1 MIAKLKV
8 FISDLLNVSK
18 LTRTK
23 NKKLRIGALALVLNL
38 LIFFDILIILFFTKL
53 FSQEI
58 GITNAYIDLIL
69 SFELLFPVAVF
80 FRFFLNYIQVWL
92 TTNLQLDIENNLR
105 IHLLGEIFKKG
116 NYSISDAYFYVNTI
130 SNQVGYFYSTLALF
144 LGSLLQILI
153 FTVYL
158 IFTNPVVV
166 IYFGIGALVLSIPTL
181 ALTRIGRKHAHEA
194 YVYFEESSKGVEKV
208 LDNLFLI
215 KIVNFVSKEINSY
228 KLTLDKYS
236 KARFSEIKAGTVNAI
251 LPNFFTV
258 FGLSVLLIFFNGL
271 KYVTFDFIGILLRL
285 FQSLGIFNK
294 NIHILTAF
302 HVYIEK
308 LFEIESNRGL
318 ENSRNFIINN
328 ECQDSIYAVKIE
340 NVEFRYFNSEEG
352 TFKNLNINIH
362 KNKHTV
368 ITGPNGSGKSTL
380 LGLISGV
387 LYPTNGKISVISDKF
402 GYVGANPLIL
412 NSSLRENLVYGNNKN
427 IDDGELLKYLK
438 LFKTFENDDRY
449 NLDSNVSNK
458 SLSSGQMQKIAFIR
472 TLIYG
477 VDILILDES
486 TANLDYESKKVI
498 YKIIE
503 DLNVTIINSTHNLD
517 ELKSYDYHI
526 KTDELTT
533 EKIVNND

>member
-1 MIAKLKV
+1 MINKLRI
-8 FISDLLNVSK
+8 FILDLLTVSK

-23 NKKLRIGALALVLNL
+23 NKKIKIGTLALVLNL
-38 LIFFDILIILFFTKL
+38 LIFSDILIILFFTKL
-53 FSQEI
+53 FSDDI
-58 GITNAYIDLIL
+58 GLSNTFIDLIL
-69 SFELLFPVAVF
+69 SYELLFPLVVF

-105 IHLLGEIFKKG
+105 IHLLGEIFKTG

-153 FTVYL
+153 FTTYL
-158 IFTNPVVV
+158 IFTNPIVVM
-166 IYFGIGALVLSIPTL
+166 YFFLGAIILSFPTL
-181 ALTRIGRKHAHEA
+181 ILTKIGRKHAHEA
-194 YVYFEESSKGVEKV
+194 YVSFEESSKGVEKV

-228 KLTLDKYS
+228 KSTLDKYA
-236 KARFSEIKAGTVNAI
+236 KARFNEIKAGTVNAL

-258 FGLSVLLIFFNGL
+258 FGLSVLLLFFNGL

-285 FQSLGIFNK
+285 FQSLGVFNK
-294 NIHILTAF
+294 NVHILTAF

-318 ENSRNFIINN
+318 ENSKNFSVDN
-328 ECQDSIYAVKIE
+328 EDIASDYAVKIE
-340 NVEFRYFNSEEG
+340 NVEFRYFNAEKN
-352 TFKNLNINIH
+352 TFSNLNINIH

-387 LYPTNGKISVISDKF
+387 LYPTKGKVSVSSDKL

-412 NSSLRENLVYGNNKN
+412 NSSLRENLVYGNNEN
-427 IDDGELLKYLK
+427 IDDEKLLYYLE
-438 LFKTFENDDRY
+438 LFKTFENVDKY
-449 NLDSNVSNK
+449 TLDNNVSNK
-458 SLSSGQMQKIAFIR
+458 SLSSGQMQKIAYIR
-472 TLIYG
+472 TLVYG

-486 TANLDYESKKVI
+486 TANLDSESKKVI
-498 YKIIE
+498 YDIIE
-503 DLNVTIINSTHNLD
+503 DLNITIINSTHNLD
-517 ELKSYDYHI
+517 ELHSYDYHI
-526 KTDELTT
+526 ET
-533 EKIVNND
+533 EDLIDGEFLNNE

>member
-1 MIAKLKV
+1 MINKLRI
-8 FISDLLNVSK
+8 FILDLLTVSK

-23 NKKLRIGALALVLNL
+23 NKKIKIGTLALVLNL
-38 LIFFDILIILFFTKL
+38 LIFSDILIILFFTKL
-53 FSQEI
+53 FSDDI
-58 GITNAYIDLIL
+58 GLSNTFIDLIL
-69 SFELLFPVAVF
+69 SYELLFPLVVF

-105 IHLLGEIFKKG
+105 IHLLEEIFKTG

-153 FTVYL
+153 FTTYL
-158 IFTNPVVV
+158 IFTNPIVVM
-166 IYFGIGALVLSIPTL
+166 YFFLGAIILSFPTL
-181 ALTRIGRKHAHEA
+181 ILTKIGRKHAHEA
-194 YVYFEESSKGVEKV
+194 YVSFEESSKGVEKV

-228 KLTLDKYS
+228 KSTLDKYA
-236 KARFSEIKAGTVNAI
+236 KARFNEIKAGTVNAL

-258 FGLSVLLIFFNGL
+258 FGLSVLLLFFNGL

-285 FQSLGIFNK
+285 FQSLGVFNK
-294 NIHILTAF
+294 NVHILTAF

-318 ENSRNFIINN
+318 ENSKNFSVDN
-328 ECQDSIYAVKIE
+328 EDIASDYAVKIE
-340 NVEFRYFNSEEG
+340 NVEFRYFNAEKN
-352 TFKNLNINIH
+352 TFSNLNINIH
-362 KNKHTV
+362 QNKHTI

-387 LYPTNGKISVISDKF
+387 LYPTKGKVSVNSDKL

-412 NSSLRENLVYGNNKN
+412 NSSLRENLVYGNNEN
-427 IDDGELLKYLK
+427 IDDEKLLYYLE
-438 LFKTFENDDRY
+438 LFKTFENVDKY
-449 NLDSNVSNK
+449 ILDNNVSNK
-458 SLSSGQMQKIAFIR
+458 SLSSGQMQKIAYIR
-472 TLIYG
+472 TLVYG

-486 TANLDYESKKVI
+486 TANLDSESKKVI
-498 YKIIE
+498 YDIIE
-503 DLNVTIINSTHNLD
+503 DLNITIINSTHNLD
-517 ELKSYDYHI
+517 ELHSYDYHI
-526 KTDELTT
+526 KTEDLIDGEFL
-533 EKIVNND
+533 NNE